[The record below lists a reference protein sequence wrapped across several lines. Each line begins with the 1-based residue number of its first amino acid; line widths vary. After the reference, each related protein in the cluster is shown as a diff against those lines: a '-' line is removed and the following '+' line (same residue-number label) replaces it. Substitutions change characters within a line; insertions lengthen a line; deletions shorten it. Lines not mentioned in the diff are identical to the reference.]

1 MRRLL
6 SLWVVWLIFDPNTY
20 RIATVTAD
28 PKVEA
33 AAVAAKIPVI
43 AWDDAKQITAN
54 LIDPN
59 TGAGP
64 GLPALLT
71 VSTALTQ

>member
-1 MRRLL
+1 MRWLL
-6 SLWVVWLIFDPNTY
+6 SLWVVWLILDPGTY
-20 RIATVTAD
+20 RVATVTAD
-28 PKVEA
+28 PKVQA

-43 AWDDAKQITAN
+43 AWDSTKQITAN
-54 LIDPN
+54 LVDPN
-59 TGAGP
+59 TGGGP